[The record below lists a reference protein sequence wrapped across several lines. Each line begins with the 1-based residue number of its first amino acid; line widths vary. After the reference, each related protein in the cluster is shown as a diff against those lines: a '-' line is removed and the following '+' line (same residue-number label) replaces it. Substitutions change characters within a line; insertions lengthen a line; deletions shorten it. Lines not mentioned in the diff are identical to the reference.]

1 MPDTIAR
8 LIDDTRFGRAH
19 RRVWLLSSLGIML
32 DGFDFF
38 IMGVAI
44 PLIAAEWST
53 TPLET
58 GLISSAAIV
67 GAIVGAAVMGPLSDR
82 IGRKLAFRIDLGLF
96 VVFALA
102 SALAPDVW
110 WLIVFRFLL
119 GIGIGADYPISAS
132 YVSEISPSRLR
143 SRLLIGAFS
152 FQAVGQLLGA
162 LVGLLVLSLDPVPDA
177 WRWMLAVGV
186 VPAIVIVILRRGV
199 PESPLWLASTRRY
212 EEAALSLQ
220 TFTGHPV
227 EVAELISRGEV
238 VAVPMPAPVVT
249 GVVRPAD
256 AHPAI
261 PRLSLFSRRL
271 RGATVLTSVPW
282 FFMDIATYGVGV
294 FTPTIIA
301 AIALTPATGA
311 GSNPL
316 FIADDITSTEG
327 AAVLDLFLVA
337 GFLLALVLVR
347 RLGLIRLQT
356 IGFVVMAA
364 GLLVLAAS
372 GALSEGSPWQFALV
386 FAGFA
391 AFNLFMN
398 LGPNATT
405 FALPTVAFDT
415 LSRGAGAGFAAAS
428 GKAGAALGT
437 FLFPLLQAGL
447 GLGATLTIIAG
458 GCLVAATVTVVLRG
472 RLRSSAVHPMVSVPG
487 ETAREPRGTALEKE
501 ER

>member
-1 MPDTIAR
+1 MRVREYSDVPETGIAR
-8 LIDDTRFGRAH
+8 LIDEARFGRAH

-44 PLIAAEWST
+44 PLIVVDWST
-53 TPLET
+53 SPLET
-58 GLISSAAIV
+58 GLISTSAIV
-67 GAIVGAAVMGPLSDR
+67 GAIVGAAVVGPLSDR
-82 IGRKLAFRIDLGLF
+82 IGRKLAFRIDLSLF

-102 SALAPDVW
+102 SAFAPGVW
-110 WLIVFRFLL
+110 WLILFRFLL
-119 GIGIGADYPISAS
+119 GVGIGADYPISAS
-132 YVSEISPSRLR
+132 YVSEIAPARLR

-162 LVGLLVLSLDPVPDA
+162 VVGLLVLTIDPSPEA

-186 VPAIVIVILRRGV
+186 IPALVIVILRRGV

-212 EEAALSLQ
+212 AEAAVSLE
-220 TFTGHPV
+220 TFTGRPV

-238 VAVPMPAPVVT
+238 VAVPMPAPIVA
-249 GVVRPAD
+249 GVLRPAD
-256 AHPAI
+256 VGPTI
-261 PRLSLFSRRL
+261 PKTSLFARGR
-271 RGATVLTSVPW
+271 RGATALTSVPW

-301 AIALTPATGA
+301 AIALSSSAN
-311 GSNPL
+311 SQ

-327 AAVLDLFLVA
+327 AAFLDVFLVA
-337 GFLLALVLVR
+337 GFLLALVLVG
-347 RLGLIRLQT
+347 RLGLIRLQVT
-356 IGFVVMAA
+356 GFVVMAA
-364 GLLVLAAS
+364 GLLVLAAT
-372 GALSEGSPWQFALV
+372 GILTEGSPGQLALV
-386 FAGFA
+386 FVGFA

-405 FALPTVAFDT
+405 FAMPTVAFDT

-437 FLFPLLQAGL
+437 FLFPLLQSSL
-447 GLGATLTIIAG
+447 GLAATLAIIAA
-458 GCLVAATVTVVLRG
+458 GCLLAAVVTFT
-472 RLRSSAVHPMVSVPG
+472 LRSRI
-487 ETAREPRGTALEKE
+487 TPR
-501 ER
+501 RS